1 MGNISVTD
9 MRHYL
14 DGAGDIVDMT
24 GPALSLALF
33 LGSIV
38 AWVTSG
44 RSLADQRTNVPCR
57 RSPGR
62 RRCLGEI
69 FAALEGSA
77 ISWHCPLCGDSGVT
91 RGWEGSPWDR
101 RAVTAEP

>member
-1 MGNISVTD
+1 MGSTWVTD

-14 DGAGDIVDMT
+14 DADGAIGDMP

-33 LGSIV
+33 LGAVV

-44 RSLADQRTNVPCR
+44 RSAAAPRTHVPCR

-62 RRCLGEI
+62 RRN
-69 FAALEGSA
+69 
-77 ISWHCPLCGDSGVT
+77 T
-91 RGWEGSPWDR
+91 
-101 RAVTAEP
+101 T